1 LNLSKSF
8 LIVIALIVI
17 YIIFLSFSDIEKTV
31 STITSIDV
39 KYLLG
44 GIVLWLI
51 SGSLRV
57 LRWHFFLK
65 SITNK
70 IPFVRSSLYF
80 LSGFAFILSPARAG
94 EILRSPFIK
103 RDYNIS
109 ISKTAPIVLVERFY
123 DLLGGTIIISIGLIF
138 ADFDKAIIILPIGF
152 LAIILFIMRSKT
164 IFNKLFLRL
173 SKIRFISKLLPNV
186 EESFE
191 VISTLMKPKYFL
203 VGTLLPIIFS
213 MLEVAGVYLFI
224 LGLSETINFNDLLVI
239 YQATNIAAG
248 LSMIPGGVGILEGGM
263 VGLFVLY
270 KIKYEVA
277 LSVALLTRLVS
288 TGMFS
293 VIGIV
298 CFYIISKKNKTS

>member
-1 LNLSKSF
+1 M
-8 LIVIALIVI
+8 
-17 YIIFLSFSDIEKTV
+17 
-31 STITSIDV
+31 DV

-65 SITNK
+65 SITNR
-70 IPFVRSSLYF
+70 IPFIRSSLYF
-80 LSGFAFILSPARAG
+80 LSGFAFILSPARAC

-109 ISKTAPIVLVERFY
+109 VSKTAPIVLVERFY
-123 DLLGGTIIISIGLIF
+123 DLLGGTIIISIGLVF
-138 ADFDKAIIILPIGF
+138 VDFDKSIIILPIGF
-152 LAIILFIMRSKT
+152 LAVILFIMRSKI

-173 SKIRFISKLLPNV
+173 SKIKFISKLSPNV

-191 VISTLMKPKYFL
+191 VITTLMKPKYFL

-263 VGLFVLY
+263 VGLLVLY

-277 LSVALLTRLVS
+277 LSVTLLTRLVS

-293 VIGIV
+293 IIGII
-298 CFYIISKKNKTS
+298 CFYVISKKNNTP

>member
-44 GIVLWLI
+44 GMAFFLI
-51 SGSLRV
+51 AGSLRV

-123 DLLGGTIIISIGLIF
+123 DLLGGTILISVGLVF
-138 ADFDKAIIILPIGF
+138 ADFDKSIIILPVGF
-152 LAIILFIMRSKT
+152 LVIILFIMRSKT
-164 IFNKLFLRL
+164 IFSKLFLRL

-213 MLEVAGVYLFI
+213 VLEVIGVYFFI
-224 LGLSETINFNDLLVI
+224 LGLSETINFNDLMII
-239 YQATNIAAG
+239 YEASNIAAG
-248 LSMIPGGVGILEGGM
+248 LSMIPGGIGIFEGGI
-263 VGLFVLY
+263 VGLFVVY

-277 LSVALLTRLVS
+277 LSIALLIRLVS

-293 VIGIV
+293 IIGIV
-298 CFYIISKKNKTS
+298 CFYVVSKKNKTH